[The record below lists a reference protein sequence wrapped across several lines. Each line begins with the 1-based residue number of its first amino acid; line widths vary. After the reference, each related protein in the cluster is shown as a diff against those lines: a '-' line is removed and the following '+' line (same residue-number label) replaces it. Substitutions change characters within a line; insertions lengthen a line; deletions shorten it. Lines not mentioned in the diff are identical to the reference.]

1 MAGCQISMFKEWF
14 MRHLWYVGICLLI
27 LSQTAIA
34 DDNCSAED
42 FLKSKLEAV
51 FAVLQNEK
59 LAQQAKS
66 EEIVEIVSPMFD
78 FALMAKLTLGKKY
91 WPGLTEENKEK
102 FTELF
107 IKKLRTSY
115 LSKLTLYSDEKVIY
129 EPPVQDKNKV
139 RISTYLISKDNK
151 ISMLYK
157 FYNSKNSWKI
167 YDVEIQGVSIIRS
180 YRSQF
185 YQILQN
191 GTIDELLLKLEESVD
206 K

>member
-1 MAGCQISMFKEWF
+1 MK
-14 MRHLWYVGICLLI
+14 RLWYVGICLLI

-34 DDNCSAED
+34 DDSCPAED
-42 FLKSKLEAV
+42 FLKARLEAV
-51 FAVLQNEK
+51 FAVLQNEE

-91 WPGLTEENKEK
+91 WPGLAEENKEK
-102 FTELF
+102 FTDLF

-115 LSKLTLYSDEKVIY
+115 LSKLTLYSDEKIIY

-139 RISTYLISKDNK
+139 RISTYLISKDKK

-157 FYNSKNSWKI
+157 FYNSMNSWKI

-185 YQILQN
+185 YEVLQN

>member
-1 MAGCQISMFKEWF
+1 MK
-14 MRHLWYVGICLLI
+14 RLWYVGMCLLI
-27 LSQTAIA
+27 MSQTASA
-34 DDNCSAED
+34 DDNCPAED
-42 FLKSKLEAV
+42 FLKTRLEAV
-51 FAVLQNEK
+51 ISVLDNEE

-66 EEIVEIVSPMFD
+66 SEVVEIVSPMFD

-91 WPGLTEENKEK
+91 WPGLTEANKEK
-102 FTELF
+102 FTDLF

-115 LSKLTLYSDEKVIY
+115 LSKLTLYSDEKIIY

-139 RISTYLISKDNK
+139 RISTFLISKDKK

-157 FYNSKNSWKI
+157 FYKSMNGWKI

-191 GTIDELLLKLEESVD
+191 GTFDELLLKLEESVD
-206 K
+206 R

>member
-1 MAGCQISMFKEWF
+1 MAECQISIFKEWI
-14 MRHLWYVGICLLI
+14 MKRLWYVGICLLI

-34 DDNCSAED
+34 DDNCPAED
-42 FLKSKLEAV
+42 FLKARLEAV
-51 FAVLQNEK
+51 FAVLQNEE

-102 FTELF
+102 FTDLF

-115 LSKLTLYSDEKVIY
+115 LSKLTLYSDEKIVY

-139 RISTYLISKDNK
+139 RISTYLISKDKK

-157 FYNSKNSWKI
+157 FYNSMNSWKI

-185 YQILQN
+185 YEVLQN

>member
-1 MAGCQISMFKEWF
+1 
-14 MRHLWYVGICLLI
+14 LLI

-34 DDNCSAED
+34 DDNCPAED
-42 FLKSKLEAV
+42 FLKGRLEAV
-51 FAVLQNEK
+51 FAVLQNEE

-102 FTELF
+102 FTDLF
-107 IKKLRTSY
+107 IKKLRASY
-115 LSKLTLYSDEKVIY
+115 LSKLTLYSDEKIIY

-139 RISTYLISKDNK
+139 RISTYLISKDKK

-157 FYNSKNSWKI
+157 FYNSMNSWKI

-185 YQILQN
+185 YEILQN

>member
-1 MAGCQISMFKEWF
+1 MK
-14 MRHLWYVGICLLI
+14 RLWYVGICLLI

-34 DDNCSAED
+34 DDSCPAED
-42 FLKSKLEAV
+42 FLKARLEAV
-51 FAVLQNEK
+51 FAVLQNEE

-102 FTELF
+102 FTDLF

-115 LSKLTLYSDEKVIY
+115 LSKLTLYSDEKIIY

-139 RISTYLISKDNK
+139 RISTYLISKDKK

-157 FYNSKNSWKI
+157 FYNSMNSWKI

-185 YQILQN
+185 YEVLQN

>member
-1 MAGCQISMFKEWF
+1 MK
-14 MRHLWYVGICLLI
+14 RLWYVGICLLI
-27 LSQTAIA
+27 LSLTA
-34 DDNCSAED
+34 SAED
-42 FLKSKLEAV
+42 NCPAEEYLKSRLAAV
-51 FAVLQNEK
+51 FAVLQKED
-59 LAQQAKS
+59 LEQQAKS
-66 EEIVEIVSPMFD
+66 REIVEIVSPMFD
-78 FALMAKLTLGKKY
+78 FALMAKLSLGKKY

-102 FTELF
+102 FTNLF

-115 LSKLTLYSDEKVIY
+115 LSKLTLYTDEAITY

-139 RISTYLISKDNK
+139 RILTYLISKDKK
-151 ISMLYK
+151 ISMLYR
-157 FYNSKNSWKI
+157 FYNSMNSWKI

-185 YQILQN
+185 NEILQN